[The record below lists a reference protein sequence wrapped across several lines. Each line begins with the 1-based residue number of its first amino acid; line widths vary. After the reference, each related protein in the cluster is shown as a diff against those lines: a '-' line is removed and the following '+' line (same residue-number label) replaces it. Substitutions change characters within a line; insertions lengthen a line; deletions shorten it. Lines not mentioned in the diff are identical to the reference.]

1 MLTRTPRGKGGALN
15 PVAPIGIGTSLVL
28 ITLGA
33 ILKYAITEGNIWFLD
48 IQATGTILLLVGILG
63 LVIALVYTLML
74 NRRREPEVTRER
86 EYYDEPTR
94 RRY

>member
-1 MLTRTPRGKGGALN
+1 LT

-33 ILKYAITEGNIWFLD
+33 ILKYAVDAGTLFGILD
-48 IQATGTILLLVGILG
+48 INTTGTILLIVGIVG
-63 LVIALVYTLML
+63 LIIALAWTIML
-74 NRRREPEVTRER
+74 TNQRRTPEVERER

>member
-1 MLTRTPRGKGGALN
+1 MT

-33 ILKYAITEGNIWFLD
+33 ILKYAVDAGTLFGILD
-48 IQATGTILLLVGILG
+48 INTTGTILLIVGVIG
-63 LVIALVYTLML
+63 LIIALAWTIML
-74 NRRREPEVTRER
+74 TNQRRTPEVERER

>member
-1 MLTRTPRGKGGALN
+1 MT

-48 IQATGTILLLVGILG
+48 IQATGTILLIVGILG
-63 LVIALVYTLML
+63 LVIALAYTLIL
-74 NRRREPEVTRER
+74 SNRRRAPDIERER

-94 RRY
+94 RY

>member
-1 MLTRTPRGKGGALN
+1 MT

-63 LVIALVYTLML
+63 LVIALAYTLL
-74 NRRREPEVTRER
+74 LSNRRRTPEVERER

>member
-1 MLTRTPRGKGGALN
+1 MT

-33 ILKYAITEGNIWFLD
+33 VLKYAITEGNIWFLD

-63 LVIALVYTLML
+63 LVIALVYTLL
-74 NRRREPEVTRER
+74 LSNRRREPEVERER

>member
-1 MLTRTPRGKGGALN
+1 LT

-33 ILKYAITEGNIWFLD
+33 ILKYAVDAGTLFGILD
-48 IQATGTILLLVGILG
+48 INTTGTILLIVGVIG
-63 LVIALVYTLML
+63 LIIALAWTIML
-74 NRRREPEVTRER
+74 TNQRRTPEVERER

>member
-1 MLTRTPRGKGGALN
+1 MT

-33 ILKYAITEGNIWFLD
+33 ILKYAVDAGTLFGILD
-48 IQATGTILLLVGILG
+48 INTTGTILLIVGIVG
-63 LVIALVYTLML
+63 LIIALAWTIML
-74 NRRREPEVTRER
+74 TSQRRTPEVERERER

>member
-1 MLTRTPRGKGGALN
+1 LT

-63 LVIALVYTLML
+63 LIIALAYTLL
-74 NRRREPEVTRER
+74 LSNRRREPEVERER
-86 EYYDEPTR
+86 EFYDEPTR
-94 RRY
+94 RRP

>member
-1 MLTRTPRGKGGALN
+1 MT

-63 LVIALVYTLML
+63 LIIALAYTLL
-74 NRRREPEVTRER
+74 SNRRREPEIERER
-86 EYYDEPTR
+86 EFYDEPTR
-94 RRY
+94 RRP

>member
-1 MLTRTPRGKGGALN
+1 MT

-63 LVIALVYTLML
+63 LIIALAYTLL
-74 NRRREPEVTRER
+74 LSNRRREPEVERER
-86 EYYDEPTR
+86 EFYDEPTR
-94 RRY
+94 RRP

>member
-1 MLTRTPRGKGGALN
+1 LT

-63 LVIALVYTLML
+63 LIIALAYTLL
-74 NRRREPEVTRER
+74 SNRRREPEIERER
-86 EYYDEPTR
+86 EFYDEPTR
-94 RRY
+94 RRP

>member
-1 MLTRTPRGKGGALN
+1 MT

-63 LVIALVYTLML
+63 LIIALAYTLL
-74 NRRREPEVTRER
+74 LSNRRREPEVERER
-86 EYYDEPTR
+86 EVYDEPTR
-94 RRY
+94 RRP